1 MRGITSMKM
10 IDFNNWT
17 RLNNLNTPVPKPI
30 TDLPVNLHGLLSQLY
45 FVYGLGRL
53 AWFYHRLG
61 EFVLYS
67 FLNGEN
73 DYFYENN

>member
-1 MRGITSMKM
+1 MKM

-61 EFVLYS
+61 DELYNI
-67 FLNGEN
+67 LDKD
-73 DYFYENN
+73 DYFDEDN